1 MLSVVDETEDD
12 WQAIT
17 ALGSWAEFDAF
28 FAEKYIDSE
37 CFAAVGGVPI
47 GRVRGPEDHH
57 AIGRFP
63 RHDQRRLPPRSP
75 VRVRYVY
82 NNVVCAYLYNVWCA
96 CAYNQK

>member
-37 CFAAVGGVPI
+37 CFGGDVH
-47 GRVRGPEDHH
+47 VE
-57 AIGRFP
+57 
-63 RHDQRRLPPRSP
+63 RRPRSTP
-75 VRVRYVY
+75 PSTSIASESEPYV
-82 NNVVCAYLYNVWCA
+82 CTCTMWCA